1 MNMERHPIFKL
12 LESDPR
18 YKIDAY
24 QFVREALSYAQ
35 EVLQMGGGLS
45 GDGEMMDEDFIEE
58 MGVEDLETDDPYG
71 SELASNELASNDFDP
86 DALDSEFDEVQ
97 FEEADDVSEQSE
109 SHLTGQQL
117 CEAIRIYAVEQFG
130 YMAQTVLG
138 SWGLRS
144 TSDFGDI
151 VYNLISV
158 ELMKKSDSDR
168 REDFNDVY
176 DFEEVFKQ
184 RFKITMPD

>member
-12 LESDPR
+12 LQSDPR

-24 QFVREALSYAQ
+24 QFVREGLSYAQ

-45 GDGEMMDEDFIEE
+45 REDEMIDEDFIEE
-58 MGVEDLETDDPYG
+58 MDVDDFEDNEGVGGDME
-71 SELASNELASNDFDP
+71 SNDFDP
-86 DALDSEFDEVQ
+86 DGLDNDFDEVQ
-97 FEEADDVSEQSE
+97 FEEAEEVSQQSE

-130 YMAQTVLG
+130 YMAKTVLN
-138 SWGLRS
+138 SWGINS
-144 TSDFGDI
+144 TSDFGEI

-176 DFEEVFKQ
+176 DFEDVFKQ